1 MLQYDNYTI
10 EDYLQNMTRTHVVPM
25 SAGIAR
31 MEKQLHILGSAE
43 QRFKSSLFEIR
54 QLVTADLFDNE
65 VEAARALAKNKF
77 LCAAG
82 AIAGVLLEKHL
93 AQVCENHDIKI
104 TRKHPTIGDLND
116 HLKNAD
122 TIDVPRWRANQH
134 LADIRNEFVEHTALS
149 EERMRAGL
157 RGV

>member
-1 MLQYDNYTI
+1 
-10 EDYLQNMTRTHVVPM
+10 
-25 SAGIAR
+25 
-31 MEKQLHILGSAE
+31 MEQQLHILGSAE

-65 VEAARALAKNKF
+65 VEAARALEKNKF
-77 LCAAG
+77 LRAVG

-104 TRKHPTIGDLND
+104 TKKHPTIGDLND

-122 TIDVPRWRANQH
+122 AIDVPRWRANQH
-134 LADIRNEFVEHTALS
+134 LADIRNLCDHNKAKEPT
-149 EERMRAGL
+149 EEQIQDL
-157 RGV
+157 IDGVAKVLKTMF